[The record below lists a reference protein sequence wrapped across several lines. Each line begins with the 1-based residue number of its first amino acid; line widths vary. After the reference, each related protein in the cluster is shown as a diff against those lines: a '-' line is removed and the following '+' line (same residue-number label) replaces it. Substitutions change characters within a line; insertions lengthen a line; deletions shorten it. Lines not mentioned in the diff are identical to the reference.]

1 MFKSLMIVLL
11 VLVTCIRSAEV
22 SIINNSQNF
31 TVSDNKRATA
41 DDVEI
46 YLCSTNISKDTC
58 PQGLFCDEE
67 CKFGL
72 FPANIIKCGVDEET
86 SSVVDCYCV
95 MYNESR
101 NVLQVGACIYNCGWY
116 FREETAVNSIYR
128 SLDSSRNICA
138 LFNRAGALCGECL
151 PEYYPLAYSY
161 NLSCVNCSH
170 IGWNWGRYIM
180 AAYLP
185 LTLFCFFIFFFRLNA
200 VTSHL
205 HSVILCGQFMSMP
218 AFLRVLLLTTST
230 HPKYLLFIKIAFS
243 FYGIWNLDFF
253 RPFYSDIR
261 LGIGPLPTLAL
272 DYAIAVYPLL
282 LMMPAF
288 LRVLLLT
295 TSTHPKYLL
304 FIKIAF
310 SFYGIWN
317 LDFFRPFYSDIRLGI
332 GPLPTLALD
341 YAIAV
346 YPLLL
351 MIVIHLLMKLYD
363 RNYRVIVFMW
373 RPFRVFFVFFR
384 KNWNVKSS
392 VIDSHVTFYFLSSTK
407 LFSVTFDLLIP
418 TQLYEL
424 NQDGFNNTTSTVHA
438 GDVKYFGEKHRPYAI
453 LALLMFI
460 VFILF
465 PITVLAL
472 YILLLSSRR
481 S

>member
-22 SIINNSQNF
+22 SFINNSQNF
-31 TVSDNKRATA
+31 TVLDNNKRATA

-46 YLCSTNISKDTC
+46 YSCSTNISKDTC

-95 MYNESR
+95 TYNESR

-128 SLDSSRNICA
+128 SLDSSCNICA

-253 RPFYSDIR
+253 RPFYSDIC
-261 LGIGPLPTLAL
+261 
-272 DYAIAVYPLL
+272 
-282 LMMPAF
+282 
-288 LRVLLLT
+288 
-295 TSTHPKYLL
+295 
-304 FIKIAF
+304 
-310 SFYGIWN
+310 
-317 LDFFRPFYSDIRLGI
+317 LGI

-351 MIVIHLLMKLYD
+351 MIVIHLLMKLHD

-373 RPFRVFFVFFR
+373 RPFRVFLVFFR

-392 VIDSHVTFYFLSSTK
+392 VIDSCVTFYFLSSTK
-407 LFSVTFDLLIP
+407 LFSATFDLLIP
-418 TQLYEL
+418 TRLYEL
-424 NQDGFNNTTSTVHA
+424 NQDGFNNTTSTVLYYA

-460 VFILF
+460 IIYSF
-465 PITVLAL
+465 PHHCSCSLSFCFLPEDLESSSCSTTHLAHL
-472 YILLLSSRR
+472 YGLLQWLL
-481 S
+481 